1 MLINLQDSCRTTNS
15 HDQVCIF
22 LLQKNIT
29 QKGKNQITNNAK
41 NGNKGSGGPSKDSTS
56 TPPTDG
62 GGVGGGG
69 FVGKQWKKYSNY
81 LSFNEIYNLINEN
94 VHTFQSV
101 CLFIS
106 LFAFVPIPFIYI
118 WWKMRFEKLSS
129 SLIVIWD
136 ELNQYIF
143 FFIYWHQVNS
153 IQPQLCLNNLRIRVL
168 IHAYNMLVMYMLSKH
183 NYLYRIF

>member
-1 MLINLQDSCRTTNS
+1 MINLQDSCRTTNS

-62 GGVGGGG
+62 GG

-101 CLFIS
+101 CLF
-106 LFAFVPIPFIYI
+106 LYHLFIYDEK
-118 WWKMRFEKLSS
+118 WDLRSWAVLSLLFEMSS
-129 SLIVIWD
+129 TSTSSFL
-136 ELNQYIF
+136 
-143 FFIYWHQVNS
+143 FIS
-153 IQPQLCLNNLRIRVL
+153 IR
-168 IHAYNMLVMYMLSKH
+168 
-183 NYLYRIF
+183 

>member
-1 MLINLQDSCRTTNS
+1 MINLQDSCRTTNS

-56 TPPTDG
+56 TPPTD
-62 GGVGGGG
+62 GGG

-143 FFIYWHQVNS
+143 FFIY
-153 IQPQLCLNNLRIRVL
+153 
-168 IHAYNMLVMYMLSKH
+168 
-183 NYLYRIF
+183 